1 MVIFTAV
8 QSSKPFV
15 YDREKREDR
24 PAVDFVGAVSITG
37 AVQGEYVERGLR

>member
-15 YDREKREDR
+15 YDGEKREDR
-24 PAVDFVGAVSITG
+24 PAVDFVDAVSNFG
-37 AVQGEYVERGLR
+37 AGQGEYVERGLH